1 MSFEACEPDF
11 SLFLKALQ
19 FATFKHRDQRRKG
32 SKKRP
37 YINHPIQVMEILW
50 STGGVRDTN
59 TLVAALLHDTV
70 EDTGVSP
77 EEIAELFGEDVRE
90 LVMEMTDNKLLPKP
104 VRKYLQIVHSPKKSP
119 RAQQIKLA
127 DKISNVT
134 ELALDPPEDWPLQRR
149 KEYLDWTEQVV
160 NGLRGKHPA
169 LEARYDTALA
179 EARRLLVEEMQ
190 HK

>member
-1 MSFEACEPDF
+1 MSLEACETDF
-11 SLFLKALQ
+11 SLFFKALQ
-19 FATFKHRDQRRKG
+19 FATLKHRDQRRKG
-32 SKKRP
+32 GKKRP
-37 YINHPIQVMEILW
+37 YINHPIQVAEILW

-77 EEIAELFGEDVRE
+77 EEIAELFNEDVRE
-90 LVMEMTDNKLLPKP
+90 LVMEVTDNKLLPKP
-104 VRKYLQIVHSPKKSP
+104 VRKYLQIVNSPKKSP

-134 ELALDPPEDWPLQRR
+134 ELALDPPDDWSLQRR
-149 KEYLDWTEQVV
+149 KEYLDWTEQVI
-160 NGLRGKHPA
+160 NGLRGNHPA
-169 LEARYDTALA
+169 LEARYDAALA
-179 EARRLLVEEMQ
+179 EARRLIAEETH